1 MLGDC
6 LACHV
11 QSLTQFTERL
21 AVLRV
26 EPVQQP
32 AAVHICQSS
41 KNRVVV
47 NPENMQPFSYLS
59 SSGVR
64 HVMIYL
70 CRHETD
76 PEAGSGKRHGHQH
89 ALIGFGR
96 TLRSRG
102 K

>member
-47 NPENMQPFSYLS
+47 NPENMQPFS
-59 SSGVR
+59 
-64 HVMIYL
+64 
-70 CRHETD
+70 
-76 PEAGSGKRHGHQH
+76 
-89 ALIGFGR
+89 
-96 TLRSRG
+96 
-102 K
+102 